1 MDTLPQP
8 ADCRK
13 VLVTGYPSYT
23 QPQDL
28 TRIFSSYGTVKVV
41 KINNKFA
48 VLEFKDAD
56 EAKCAIEDSN
66 EVIIYG
72 EFLTVEQYS
81 HKSEPTTPKR
91 EFKHSKNKVSK
102 IVDPRALDLSGDF
115 HQQLAG
121 LLGAVRLAQDEVA
134 ALAQLYHDLE
144 QALQQPWPGCVAM
157 PFGSIT
163 TGLGIKTSDA
173 DCFIHVPPNLH
184 HPSTNYVIKA
194 KRILQQYPQ
203 LFAEILAIPRAN
215 TPIVKFFHIPTETNC
230 DVTFKTPLGSQ
241 NSKLIAFLLHADP
254 RLIPMAVVIKY
265 WARVHGLSGT
275 GKLTN
280 YALTMLIIFYLQQPP
295 VSILPAVEW
304 LQRDADNDIIVDHWN
319 TGFMHHHDRL
329 PESTNTS
336 SISELLGGFFQYY
349 STFNFTDLI
358 VCPFMGSPIKKDL
371 FKDLNLLP
379 KEFGRYVSNIRDR
392 LTDPMRFTTAMCVQD
407 PFELCHNVASPIT
420 SRLAFEIK
428 EFFRFA
434 AAAYDK
440 EKLNNCKGLFQI
452 ILIQKPKLSNGKLHP
467 EFRVVIYPHIIQNI
481 INPDWKSVIT
491 EVLKKVFE
499 QICKIKLVRIE
510 EKANN
515 TGKKQKEKYLA
526 VVDKPIW
533 KRNQFSKLYNLMH
546 LDFLQKQT
554 RITEE
559 ILNVEKQQYNVQ
571 FRLILTFSQEPKNA
585 AACIKLIEGDP
596 VVFREFGKFFVSS
609 MHNWF
614 VTLIKS
620 DLKPREKKPGHTGP
634 NIISSIDDK
643 DTESKVINNVDDK
656 ITEPDVIISVE
667 ALNLKSGDINSVAD
681 KKAKS
686 EEDLN
691 ISVSQTD
698 SCDKNLAGD
707 SDAVENKS
715 DTSKDNVERV
725 TP

>member
-1 MDTLPQP
+1 METLPQP
-8 ADCRK
+8 ADSRK

-41 KINNKFA
+41 KINNKCA
-48 VLEFKDAD
+48 VLEFKDED
-56 EAKCAIEDSN
+56 EAKDAIQDSN
-66 EVIIYG
+66 EVNIYG
-72 EFLTVEQYS
+72 EFLTVKQFTQ
-81 HKSEPTTPKR
+81 KSAPTTPKR
-91 EFKHSKNKVSK
+91 DFGKSKKKASK
-102 IVDPRALDLSGDF
+102 IIEPLALDLSGDF

-134 ALAQLYHDLE
+134 ALAELYHDLE
-144 QALQQPWPGCVAM
+144 QALQQPWPGCVAT

-173 DCFIHVPPNLH
+173 DCYINVPPNLRH
-184 HPSTNYVIKA
+184 ANANYVLKA
-194 KRILQQYPQ
+194 KRVLHQYPH

-254 RLIPMAVVIKY
+254 RLVPVAVLVKY

-275 GKLTN
+275 GRLTN
-280 YALTMLIIFYLQQPP
+280 YALTMLLLFYLQQPP
-295 VSILPAVEW
+295 VSLLPSVSW
-304 LQRDADNDIIVDHWN
+304 LQRDADYDCIVDHWN

-349 STFNFTDLI
+349 STFNFNEMV
-358 VCPFMGSPIKKDL
+358 VCPFLGSPIKKDL
-371 FKDLNLLP
+371 FKDLSLLP
-379 KEFGRYVSNIRDR
+379 QELGRYVSNIRER
-392 LTDPMRFTTAMCVQD
+392 LTSPMRFTTSMCIQD
-407 PFELCHNVASPIT
+407 PFDLCHNVASPIT

-440 EKLNNCKGLFQI
+440 EKLNNCKGLLQM
-452 ILIQKPKLSNGKLHP
+452 ILIQKPKISNGKLHP
-467 EFRVVIYPHIIQNI
+467 EFRVVIYPYVIQSI
-481 INPDWKSVIT
+481 INPDWKSVVT
-491 EVLKKVFE
+491 DVMKKVFE
-499 QICKIKLVRIE
+499 HVCKIKLVKIE

-515 TGKKQKEKYLA
+515 TGKKQKDKYLA

-546 LDFLQKQT
+546 LEFLQKQT

-571 FRLILTFSQEPKNA
+571 FRLTLTFSQEPKTA

-596 VVFREFGKFFVSS
+596 AVFREFGKFFISS

-614 VTLIKS
+614 MTLIKTE
-620 DLKPREKKPGHTGP
+620 LKPREKKPDPTGSDVTNSEATNP
-634 NIISSIDDK
+634 ESEVVNSVKSKNVEHQVVNNVQHQNPEADTINSLAEKEVLTTNVSPTDERETSSTEDTNK
-643 DTESKVINNVDDK
+643 DT
-656 ITEPDVIISVE
+656 
-667 ALNLKSGDINSVAD
+667 
-681 KKAKS
+681 
-686 EEDLN
+686 
-691 ISVSQTD
+691 
-698 SCDKNLAGD
+698 
-707 SDAVENKS
+707 
-715 DTSKDNVERV
+715 DNVECIA
-725 TP
+725 P